1 MTSPIPLLEPDPY
14 VVALEEVAA
23 LDRQIAR
30 LSAVRARRVTDAR
43 NHLHRQAPT
52 DTSTGGHVWSTA
64 RVERVELFTE
74 LAQFTRRTEY
84 RAATLI
90 DTSTALVDRLPATLA
105 AVAAGA
111 VSWEHAEVIAK
122 HSDGLDGD
130 ALVSYDAR
138 LAALAAEL
146 NPKQLDRKA
155 RAQVEFS
162 QRSTAV
168 ERAEKA
174 AATRRIYVD
183 PGADGMAY
191 LTLFAPAPEIH
202 AIADRAARLAAGLRA
217 GGDPRS
223 MGHLKLDV
231 LCDLMLSGETSIPG
245 ATRGVRGRVHVMVPA
260 MTILGVG
267 QEAAILRGYGPI
279 DPATAAQLTAEATSW
294 RRILTDPITG
304 RILTTDPRDYR
315 PTARMI
321 DHARLVHPTCVF
333 PGCTVPSERAD
344 IDHTADHALGGH
356 TTPENLAPLS
366 QEHHKVKHHTRWQ
379 ITQNG
384 EDTLTATSPA
394 GYRYTVSPEGKMRPA
409 PQELLDRAGATTA
422 TTANTEVATP
432 IAAPVEIAA
441 ASPTTVMGE
450 ELTDCPF

>member
-1 MTSPIPLLEPDPY
+1 MTSTIPLLEPDPY

-23 LDRQIAR
+23 LDQQIAR

-43 NHLHRQAPT
+43 NHLHRQAPA
-52 DTSTGGHVWSTA
+52 DTSTGGPVWSTA

-74 LAQFTRRTEY
+74 LAQLTRRTEY

-105 AVAAGA
+105 AVTAGV

-130 ALVSYDAR
+130 ALTAYDTG
-138 LAALAAEL
+138 LAVLAAEV

-155 RAQVEFS
+155 RHEVELAQPT
-162 QRSTAV
+162 TAV

-183 PGADGMAY
+183 PAADGMAY

-223 MGHLKLDV
+223 VGHLKLDV
-231 LCDLMLSGETSIPG
+231 LTDLMLNGETSIPG

-260 MTILGVG
+260 MTILGIG
-267 QEAAILRGYGPI
+267 EEAAILRGYGPI

-333 PGCTVPSERAD
+333 PGCTVPSEQAD
-344 IDHTADHALGGH
+344 VDHTEDHVYGGD
-356 TTPENLAPLS
+356 TIPENLAPLS
-366 QEHHKVKHHTRWQ
+366 QGHHRVKHHTRWQ
-379 ITQNG
+379 IVQNG
-384 EDTLTATSPA
+384 DDILTATSPA
-394 GYRYTVSPEGKMRPA
+394 GYEYTVRPEGRMQPA
-409 PQELLDRAGATTA
+409 PKRLIHASTAALSAVVSSEAATVAGQA
-422 TTANTEVATP
+422 VAKRGTGP
-432 IAAPVEIAA
+432 
-441 ASPTTVMGE
+441 E
-450 ELTDCPF
+450 EDLADCPF

>member
-1 MTSPIPLLEPDPY
+1 MSPITPLLEPDPY

-23 LDRQIAR
+23 LDRQIAA
-30 LSAVRARRVTDAR
+30 LSAVRAERVTDAR
-43 NHLHRQAPT
+43 NHLHRQAPS
-52 DTSTGGHVWSTA
+52 DRSTGGPVWSTA
-64 RVERVELFTE
+64 RVERVELVTE
-74 LAQFTRRTEY
+74 LAQLTRRTEY
-84 RAATLI
+84 RTATLV
-90 DTSTALVDRLPATLA
+90 DTSVALVDLLPATLA

-111 VSWEHAEVIAK
+111 LSWEHAEVIAK
-122 HSDGLDGD
+122 HSDGLEGD
-130 ALVSYDAR
+130 ALTAYDAR
-138 LAALAAEL
+138 LAALAAEV

-155 RAQVEFS
+155 RAQVELS
-162 QRSTAV
+162 QPSTAV

-217 GGDPRS
+217 DGDPRS

-231 LCDLMLSGETSIPG
+231 LCDLMLNGETSIPG

-260 MTILGVG
+260 MTLLGVG
-267 QEAAILRGYGPI
+267 EEAAILRGYGPI

-304 RILTTDPRDYR
+304 RILTADPRDYR

-333 PGCTVPSERAD
+333 PGCTVPSERSD
-344 IDHTADHALGGH
+344 IDHTEDHAFGGH

-366 QEHHKVKHHTRWQ
+366 QGHHKVKHHTRWQ
-379 ITQNG
+379 IVQNG
-384 EDTLTATSPA
+384 DDTLTATSPA
-394 GYRYTVSPEGKMRPA
+394 GYEYAVRPEGRMQPA
-409 PQELLDRAGATTA
+409 PRAL
-422 TTANTEVATP
+422 
-432 IAAPVEIAA
+432 IDAA
-441 ASPTTVMGE
+441 ASNASEAIDPTSGTAQTSE
-450 ELTDCPF
+450 PKDDLADCPF

>member
-1 MTSPIPLLEPDPY
+1 MTSTIPLLEPDPY

-23 LDRQIAR
+23 LDQQIAR

-43 NHLHRQAPT
+43 NHLHRQAPA
-52 DTSTGGHVWSTA
+52 DTSTGGPVWSTA

-74 LAQFTRRTEY
+74 LAQLTRRTEY

-105 AVAAGA
+105 ALAAGA
-111 VSWEHAEVIAK
+111 ASWEHAEVIAK
-122 HSDGLDGD
+122 HAEGLEGE
-130 ALVSYDAR
+130 ALASYDTR
-138 LAALAAEL
+138 LAALATEV

-155 RAQVEFS
+155 RHEVELAQPT
-162 QRSTAV
+162 TAV

-174 AATRRIYVD
+174 AGTRRIYVD
-183 PGADGMAY
+183 PAADGMAY

-202 AIADRAARLAAGLRA
+202 AITDRAARLAAGLRA

-231 LCDLMLSGETSIPG
+231 LTDLMLNGETSIPG
-245 ATRGVRGRVHVMVPA
+245 ATRGIRGRVHVMVPA
-260 MTILGVG
+260 MTLLGIG
-267 QEAAILRGYGPI
+267 DEAAILRGYGPI

-294 RRILTDPITG
+294 RRILTDPMTG

-333 PGCTVPSERAD
+333 PGCTVPSEHAD
-344 IDHTADHALGGH
+344 VDHTEDHAFGGD
-356 TTPENLAPLS
+356 TIPENLAPLS
-366 QEHHKVKHHTRWQ
+366 QGHHKVKHHTRWQ
-379 ITQNG
+379 IVQNG

-394 GYRYTVSPEGKMRPA
+394 GYRYVIKPECTMQPA
-409 PQELLDRAGATTA
+409 PKQLVDASAAT
-422 TTANTEVATP
+422 
-432 IAAPVEIAA
+432 AA
-441 ASPTTVMGE
+441 ASSGAATAAGQAVANRATATE
-450 ELTDCPF
+450 NDTDDCPF

>member
-1 MTSPIPLLEPDPY
+1 MTSTIPLLEPDPY
-14 VVALEEVAA
+14 VVALKQVAD
-23 LDRQIAR
+23 LDRQIAA
-30 LSAVRARRVTDAR
+30 LSAVRAERVTDAR
-43 NHLHRQAPT
+43 NHLHRQAPS
-52 DTSTGGHVWSTA
+52 DTSTGGPVWSTD

-122 HSDGLDGD
+122 HADGLEGD
-130 ALVSYDAR
+130 ALTAYDAR
-138 LAALAAEL
+138 LAALAAEV

-155 RAQVEFS
+155 RAQVELA
-162 QRSTAV
+162 QPSTAV

-231 LCDLMLSGETSIPG
+231 LCDLMLNGETSIPG
-245 ATRGVRGRVHVMVPA
+245 ATRGVRGRVHIMVPA
-260 MTILGVG
+260 MTLLGLG
-267 QEAAILRGYGPI
+267 DEAAILRGYGPI

-344 IDHTADHALGGH
+344 IDHTEDHAFGGH
-356 TTPENLAPLS
+356 TTSENLAPLS
-366 QEHHKVKHHTRWQ
+366 QGHHKVKHHTRWQ
-379 ITQNG
+379 IVQNG

-394 GYRYTVSPEGKMRPA
+394 GYQYTIRPEGRMKPA
-409 PQELLDRAGATTA
+409 PKQLITAATTVTTVDA
-422 TTANTEVATP
+422 VTTA
-432 IAAPVEIAA
+432 AA
-441 ASPTTVMGE
+441 AVTTPEE
-450 ELTDCPF
+450 ELDDCPF

>member
-1 MTSPIPLLEPDPY
+1 MTSTIPLPEPDPY

-23 LDRQIAR
+23 LDQQIAR
-30 LSAVRARRVTDAR
+30 LSADRARRVTDAR

-52 DTSTGGHVWSTA
+52 DTSTGGPVWSTA
-64 RVERVELFTE
+64 RVERVELVTE
-74 LAQFTRRTEY
+74 LAQLTRRTEY

-90 DTSTALVDRLPATLA
+90 DTSTALVDLLPATLA

-111 VSWEHAEVIAK
+111 LSWEHAEVIAK

-138 LAALAAEL
+138 LAALAAEV

-155 RAQVEFS
+155 RAQVELS
-162 QRSTAV
+162 QASTAV
-168 ERAEKA
+168 ERAEKS

-191 LTLFAPAPEIH
+191 LSLFAPAPEIH

-231 LCDLMLSGETSIPG
+231 LTDLMLNGETSIPG

-260 MTILGVG
+260 MTLLGVG

-294 RRILTDPITG
+294 RRILTDPVTG

-344 IDHTADHALGGH
+344 IDHTEDHALGGH
-356 TTPENLAPLS
+356 TAPENLAPLS

-379 ITQNG
+379 IVQNG
-384 EDTLTATSPA
+384 DDTLTATSPA
-394 GYRYTVSPEGKMRPA
+394 GYRYVVQPEGRMKPA
-409 PQELLDRAGATTA
+409 PKQL
-422 TTANTEVATP
+422 
-432 IAAPVEIAA
+432 IAATAARNAA
-441 ASPTTVMGE
+441 ANGTEPADD
-450 ELTDCPF
+450 LADCPF

>member
-1 MTSPIPLLEPDPY
+1 MTSTIPLLEPDPY

-23 LDRQIAR
+23 LDQQIAR
-30 LSAVRARRVTDAR
+30 LSAIRARRVTDAAH
-43 NHLHRQAPT
+43 HLHRQAPT
-52 DTSTGGHVWSTA
+52 DTSSGGPVWSTA

-74 LAQFTRRTEY
+74 LAQLTRRTEY

-105 AVAAGA
+105 AVAAGV

-122 HSDGLDGD
+122 HADGLDGD
-130 ALVSYDAR
+130 ALTAYDTR
-138 LAALAAEL
+138 LAALAAEV

-155 RAQVEFS
+155 RHEVELS
-162 QRSTAV
+162 QPSTAV

-183 PGADGMAY
+183 PAADGMAY

-202 AIADRAARLAAGLRA
+202 AITDRATRLASGLRA

-223 MGHLKLDV
+223 MTPLKLDV
-231 LCDLMLSGETSIPG
+231 LTDLMLNGETSIPG

-260 MTILGVG
+260 LTLLGIG
-267 QEAAILRGYGPI
+267 EEAAILRGYGPI

-333 PGCTVPSERAD
+333 PGCTVPSEQAD
-344 IDHTADHALGGH
+344 VDHTEDHAYGGD
-356 TTPENLAPLS
+356 TIPENLAPLS
-366 QEHHKVKHHTRWQ
+366 QGHHRVKHHTRWQ
-379 ITQNG
+379 IVQNG
-384 EDTLTATSPA
+384 DDILTATSPA
-394 GYRYTVSPEGKMRPA
+394 GYEYTVRPEGRMQPA
-409 PQELLDRAGATTA
+409 PKRLIDASTAALTAVVSSEAATVAGQA
-422 TTANTEVATP
+422 VAKRGTGP
-432 IAAPVEIAA
+432 
-441 ASPTTVMGE
+441 E
-450 ELTDCPF
+450 EDLADCPF

>member
-1 MTSPIPLLEPDPY
+1 MSLITPLLEPDPY
-14 VVALEEVAA
+14 MVALEQVAA
-23 LDRQIAR
+23 LDQQIAR
-30 LSAVRARRVTDAR
+30 LSAARAERVTDAR
-43 NHLHRQAPT
+43 NRLHRQAPS
-52 DTSTGGHVWSTA
+52 DTSTGGPVWSTA
-64 RVERVELFTE
+64 RVERVELVTE
-74 LAQFTRRTEY
+74 LAQLTRRTEY
-84 RAATLI
+84 RTATLV
-90 DTSTALVDRLPATLA
+90 DTSTALVDLLPATLA
-105 AVAAGA
+105 AVAVGA
-111 VSWEHAEVIAK
+111 LSWEHAEVIAK
-122 HSDGLDGD
+122 HADGLAAE
-130 ALVSYDAR
+130 ALTAYDTR
-138 LAALAAEL
+138 LAALAAEA

-155 RAQVEFS
+155 RAQVELS
-162 QRSTAV
+162 QPSTAV

-231 LCDLMLSGETSIPG
+231 LTDLMLNGETSIPG
-245 ATRGVRGRVHVMVPA
+245 ATRGARGRVHVMVPA
-260 MTILGVG
+260 MTLLGVG
-267 QEAAILRGYGPI
+267 DEAAILRGYGPI

-344 IDHTADHALGGH
+344 IDHTEDHAFGGH

-379 ITQNG
+379 IVQNG
-384 EDTLTATSPA
+384 DDTLTATSPA
-394 GYRYTVSPEGKMRPA
+394 GYEYTIRPGGRMKPA
-409 PQELLDRAGATTA
+409 PRAL
-422 TTANTEVATP
+422 
-432 IAAPVEIAA
+432 IDAA
-441 ASPTTVMGE
+441 ASNASAAIAPTSGTAQTTE
-450 ELTDCPF
+450 QEDDLADCPF

>member
-1 MTSPIPLLEPDPY
+1 MSLITPLLEPDPY

-23 LDRQIAR
+23 LDQQIAR
-30 LSAVRARRVTDAR
+30 LSAARARRVTDAR
-43 NHLHRQAPT
+43 NHLHRQAPS
-52 DTSTGGHVWSTA
+52 DTSTGGPVWSTA
-64 RVERVELFTE
+64 RVERVELVTE
-74 LAQFTRRTEY
+74 LAQLTRRTEY
-84 RAATLI
+84 RTATLV
-90 DTSTALVDRLPATLA
+90 DTSVALVDLLPATLA

-111 VSWEHAEVIAK
+111 LSWEHAEVIAR

-130 ALVSYDAR
+130 ALTAYDAR
-138 LAALAAEL
+138 LAALAAEV

-155 RAQVEFS
+155 RAQVELS
-162 QRSTAV
+162 QPSTAV

-183 PGADGMAY
+183 PGPDGMAY
-191 LTLFAPAPEIH
+191 LTLFAPAPEVH

-231 LCDLMLSGETSIPG
+231 LTDLMLNGETSIPG

-260 MTILGVG
+260 MTLLGVG
-267 QEAAILRGYGPI
+267 DEAAILHGYGPI

-344 IDHTADHALGGH
+344 IDHTEDHAYGGH

-379 ITQNG
+379 IVQNG
-384 EDTLTATSPA
+384 DDTLTATSPA
-394 GYRYTVSPEGKMRPA
+394 GYRYVIQPEGRMRPA
-409 PQELLDRAGATTA
+409 PRALIDAIATRAATTG
-422 TTANTEVATP
+422 TTAATSSETG
-432 IAAPVEIAA
+432 A
-441 ASPTTVMGE
+441 PTTSGSTE
-450 ELTDCPF
+450 SEADLADCPF

>member
-1 MTSPIPLLEPDPY
+1 MTSTIPLLEPDPY

-23 LDRQIAR
+23 LDQQIAQ
-30 LSAVRARRVTDAR
+30 LSAARARRVTDAR

-52 DTSTGGHVWSTA
+52 DTSTGGPVWSTA
-64 RVERVELFTE
+64 RVERVELVTE
-74 LAQFTRRTEY
+74 LAQLTRRTEY

-90 DTSTALVDRLPATLA
+90 DTSTALVDLLPATLA
-105 AVAAGA
+105 AVAVGL

-122 HSDGLDGD
+122 HSDGLEGD

-138 LAALAAEL
+138 LAVLAAEV

-155 RAQVEFS
+155 RHEVELA

-202 AIADRAARLAAGLRA
+202 AIADRTARLAAGLRA
-217 GGDPRS
+217 AGDPRS
-223 MGHLKLDV
+223 IGHLKLDV
-231 LCDLMLSGETSIPG
+231 LTDLMLNGETSIPG

-260 MTILGVG
+260 MTILGLG
-267 QEAAILRGYGPI
+267 EEAAILRGYGPI

-344 IDHTADHALGGH
+344 IDHTEDHAFGGH

-366 QEHHKVKHHTRWQ
+366 QGHHKVKHHTRWQ

-384 EDTLTATSPA
+384 DDTLTATSPA
-394 GYRYTVSPEGKMRPA
+394 GYRNVVRQEGRMQPA
-409 PQELLDRAGATTA
+409 PKQLM
-422 TTANTEVATP
+422 
-432 IAAPVEIAA
+432 AA
-441 ASPTTVMGE
+441 AAAENAAAKGTEPQND
-450 ELTDCPF
+450 LADCPF

>member
-1 MTSPIPLLEPDPY
+1 MTSTIPLLEPDPY

-23 LDRQIAR
+23 LDAQIAR
-30 LSAVRARRVTDAR
+30 LSAARARRVTDAR
-43 NHLHRQAPT
+43 NHLHRQAPS
-52 DTSTGGHVWSTA
+52 DTSTGGPVWSTA
-64 RVERVELFTE
+64 RVERVELVTE
-74 LAQFTRRTEY
+74 VAQFTRRTEY
-84 RAATLI
+84 RTATLV
-90 DTSTALVDRLPATLA
+90 DTSTALVDLLPATLA
-105 AVAAGA
+105 AVTAGA
-111 VSWEHAEVIAK
+111 LSWEHAEVIAK
-122 HSDGLDGD
+122 HADGLDGE

-138 LAALAAEL
+138 LAVLAAEV

-155 RAQVEFS
+155 RHEVELAQP
-162 QRSTAV
+162 STAV
-168 ERAEKA
+168 ERAEKS

-183 PGADGMAY
+183 PAADGMAY
-191 LTLFAPAPEIH
+191 LTLFAPAPEVH

-217 GGDPRS
+217 AGDPRS

-231 LCDLMLSGETSIPG
+231 LCDLMLNGETSVPG
-245 ATRGVRGRVHVMVPA
+245 APRGVRGRVHIMVPA
-260 MTILGVG
+260 MTLLGIG
-267 QEAAILRGYGPI
+267 EEAAILRGYGPI

-344 IDHTADHALGGH
+344 IDHTEDHAFGGH

-379 ITQNG
+379 IVQNG
-384 EDTLTATSPA
+384 DDTLTATSPA
-394 GYRYTVSPEGKMRPA
+394 GYEYTVRPEGRMNPA
-409 PQELLDRAGATTA
+409 PKQLITAVTTVTTVAAVTTA
-422 TTANTEVATP
+422 
-432 IAAPVEIAA
+432 AA
-441 ASPTTVMGE
+441 AVTTPEE
-450 ELTDCPF
+450 ELDDCPF

>member
-1 MTSPIPLLEPDPY
+1 MTSTIPLLEPDPY

-30 LSAVRARRVTDAR
+30 LSAARAERVTDAR
-43 NHLHRQAPT
+43 NHLHRQGPS
-52 DTSTGGHVWSTA
+52 DTSTGGPVWSTA
-64 RVERVELFTE
+64 RVERVELVTE
-74 LAQFTRRTEY
+74 LAQLTRRTEY

-122 HSDGLDGD
+122 HSDGLEGD

-138 LAALAAEL
+138 LAALAAEV

-155 RAQVEFS
+155 RAQVELA
-162 QRSTAV
+162 QPSTAV

-202 AIADRAARLAAGLRA
+202 AIADRTARLAAGLRA
-217 GGDPRS
+217 AGDPRS

-231 LCDLMLSGETSIPG
+231 LCDLMLNGETSIPG

-260 MTILGVG
+260 MTLLGVG
-267 QEAAILRGYGPI
+267 EEAAILRGYGPI
-279 DPATAAQLTAEATSW
+279 DPATAAQVTAEATSW

-304 RILTTDPRDYR
+304 RILTADPRDYR

-344 IDHTADHALGGH
+344 IDHTEDHAYGGH

-366 QEHHKVKHHTRWQ
+366 QDHHKVKHHTRWQ
-379 ITQNG
+379 IVQNG
-384 EDTLTATSPA
+384 DDTLTATSPA

-409 PQELLDRAGATTA
+409 PQELLDRAVATA
-422 TTANTEVATP
+422 VTTANTEVATP
-432 IAAPVEIAA
+432 
-441 ASPTTVMGE
+441 SPHRSRS
-450 ELTDCPF
+450 LQRARRQ

>member
-23 LDRQIAR
+23 LDAQIAM

-43 NHLHRQAPT
+43 NHLHRQAPS
-52 DTSTGGHVWSTA
+52 DTSTGGPVWSTA
-64 RVERVELFTE
+64 RVERVELVTE
-74 LAQFTRRTEY
+74 LALLTRRTE
-84 RAATLI
+84 RRTATLV

-105 AVAAGA
+105 AVTSGA
-111 VSWEHAEVIAK
+111 VSWEHAEMVAR
-122 HSDGLDGD
+122 HADGLEGE
-130 ALVSYDAR
+130 ALATYDAK
-138 LAALAAEL
+138 LASLAVEV
-146 NPKQLDRKA
+146 NPRQLEKKA
-155 RAQVEFS
+155 RHEVELV
-162 QRSTAV
+162 QPSTAV

-183 PGADGMAY
+183 PAADGMAC

-202 AIADRAARLAAGLRA
+202 AIADRAIRLAAGLKQ

-223 MGHLKLDV
+223 MGHLKVDV
-231 LCDLMLSGETSIPG
+231 LTDLLLNGETSIPG

-267 QEAAILRGYGPI
+267 EEAAILRGYGPI

-321 DHARLVHPTCVF
+321 DHAKLVHPTCVF
-333 PGCTVPSERAD
+333 PGCTVPSEQAD
-344 IDHTADHALGGH
+344 VDHTEDHAFGGH
-356 TTPENLAPLS
+356 TVPENLAPLS
-366 QEHHKVKHHTRWQ
+366 QGHHKVKHHTRWQ
-379 ITQNG
+379 IVQNG
-384 EDTLTATSPA
+384 DDTLTTTSPA
-394 GYRYTVSPEGKMRPA
+394 GHVYIVRPEGHMKPA
-409 PQELLDRAGATTA
+409 PRQLVTLVAVTATAATTP
-422 TTANTEVATP
+422 E
-432 IAAPVEIAA
+432 
-441 ASPTTVMGE
+441 E
-450 ELTDCPF
+450 ELADGPF